1 VGCGRKAEFVEYW
14 ERRHHRARAVRDS
27 LRSALI
33 DGTWAEGAFP
43 SDDELGR
50 MFGVGRNVVRE
61 AVQLLVHEGVLQRRQ
76 GAGTSPGKPI
86 VVFDADV
93 LGALDDSIGP
103 AAPLATPMTQLVLR
117 WTDETAT
124 APVAAALHIDTGD
137 PVVVLERLDRSE
149 DGPVIFW
156 TTSLAASRG
165 LTQPAPLGEPMPM
178 GFYRWL
184 ENAGIELGS
193 LYVRNG
199 AVGAD
204 PAVAEVLDLEP
215 GAAVMLMH
223 LRLTSHDESIVA
235 VSTGYVRSDRFVSE
249 FVVKR

>member
-124 APVAAALHIDTGD
+124 APVAAALHIETGD

-149 DGPVIFW
+149 EGPVIFW
-156 TTSLAASRG
+156 TTS
-165 LTQPAPLGEPMPM
+165 
-178 GFYRWL
+178 
-184 ENAGIELGS
+184 
-193 LYVRNG
+193 
-199 AVGAD
+199 
-204 PAVAEVLDLEP
+204 
-215 GAAVMLMH
+215 
-223 LRLTSHDESIVA
+223 
-235 VSTGYVRSDRFVSE
+235 
-249 FVVKR
+249 

>member
-1 VGCGRKAEFVEYW
+1 MEYW
-14 ERRHHRARAVRDS
+14 ERRHHRARSVRDS

-33 DGTWAEGAFP
+33 DGTWVEGGFP

-50 MFGVGRNVVRE
+50 LFGVSRNVVRE
-61 AVQLLVHEGVLQRRQ
+61 AVQLLVTEGVLQRRQ

-103 AAPLATPMTQLVLR
+103 AAPLATPMTQLVMR
-117 WTDETAT
+117 WTTETAT
-124 APVAAALHIDTGD
+124 APVAAALHIQPGE
-137 PVVVLERLDRSE
+137 PVVVLERLDRSD

-156 TTSLAASRG
+156 TTSIAGSRG
-165 LTQPAPLGEPMPM
+165 LSQPAPVGEPMPM

-184 ENAGIELGS
+184 EDAGVELGS
-193 LYVRNG
+193 LFVRNG

-204 PAVAEVLDLEP
+204 PAVAEVLDLDP
-215 GAAVMLMH
+215 GAAVLLMH
-223 LRLTSHDESIVA
+223 LRLTGRDEHIVA

-249 FVVKR
+249 FVVNR